1 MWFEARSGNGGQY
14 RGNGAQLQI
23 PAGGGV
29 SEKIVTSRFVA
40 LWLSGVAIPAA
51 ACALL
56 LLWRHT
62 LMPNYGRFRHAS
74 RCEAFTVVINHFT
87 PAVSALVAGFEVDEP
102 TRP

>member
-1 MWFEARSGNGGQY
+1 M
-14 RGNGAQLQI
+14 
-23 PAGGGV
+23 
-29 SEKIVTSRFVA
+29 SEKIVTSHSFA
-40 LWLSGVAIPAA
+40 LWLFGVAIPAA

-74 RCEAFTVVINHFT
+74 RCETFTVVIHHFN
-87 PAVSALVAGFEVDEP
+87 PAVFALVAGFEVEEP